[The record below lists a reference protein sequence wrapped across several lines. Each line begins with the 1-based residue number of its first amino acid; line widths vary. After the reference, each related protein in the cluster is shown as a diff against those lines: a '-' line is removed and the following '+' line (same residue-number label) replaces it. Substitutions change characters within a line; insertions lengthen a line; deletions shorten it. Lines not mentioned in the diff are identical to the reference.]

1 MQDSKRIYS
10 INVSVACLNIIWIWC
25 FVGVGGGGWWARG
38 WWAVVV
44 VGCEFV
50 ALQWQGEMA

>member
-25 FVGVGGGGWWARG
+25 FVGVGGG
-38 WWAVVV
+38 V
-44 VGCEFV
+44 VGAGLVGGGCGG
-50 ALQWQGEMA
+50 L